1 MLSNER
7 NYKRLSTMETTM
19 LVLATDKRGQ
29 SFNTKVNHNM
39 LVEPVVKENI
49 VVMLEDEQT

>member
-1 MLSNER
+1 
-7 NYKRLSTMETTM
+7 METTM